1 MDISSCGNLDI
12 SATVRI
18 TLVGGAQAKKYF
30 WQTAAVTLG
39 TTSHFEEIY

>member
-1 MDISSCGNLDI
+1 M

-30 WQTAAVTLG
+30 LQTAGAVTLG